1 MSVLE
6 WGERQ
11 MAAELAYAQVSRDH
25 KGNPHWEGIGVQE
38 APVKSYGEVDTEN
51 LTSRLSRMDGASRE
65 RAMLQLHQTYGNT
78 FVQHIMT
85 EAIRHQR
92 PGQVIQRQGGG
103 QPGGGQPAG
112 QTPAQPTGEL
122 KETTI
127 PVPEQQRSGVA
138 AATQPLAQ
146 AAGAATAQPAAQPAA
161 QTVEPPPV
169 PEQARIRAPVEF
181 NFSALP
187 PELQIRLLDELS
199 FTATVTA
206 ARLLWA
212 RDRLSLGLSY
222 SYGGALTGSAGY
234 QVGGGTFTGQL
245 GYTPGTGV
253 GSLGLGYQLGQF
265 QAGISGTTQGA
276 FGATLSYGAAL
287 PPMPMEL
294 GGPITAGEAA
304 GRNLLRAVPELLSNP
319 LRAPEVI
326 SAHSADID
334 AVSTA
339 ARTIGRVV
347 DLSQQDPNRIRWGF
361 YINASRAPEG
371 GFGVTAGAGVMF

>member
-1 MSVLE
+1 VFSEQDRTQLHRDRGVTF
-6 WGERQ
+6 GQ
-11 MAAELAYAQVSRDH
+11 ELAEFQAAPGGADVVREGFLAGRSLEPVS
-25 KGNPHWEGIGVQE
+25 Q
-38 APVKSYGEVDTEN
+38 AMM
-51 LTSRLSRMDGASRE
+51 LSHVDGAA
-65 RAMLQLHQTYGNT
+65 RAEIVNQLQRTHGNAY
-78 FVQHIMT
+78 VQRLI
-85 EAIRHQR
+85 ADIARHQR
-92 PGQVIQRQGGG
+92 PGQVIQRQ
-103 QPGGGQPAG
+103 GGGQPAG

-122 KETTI
+122 KETTV
-127 PVPEQQRSGVA
+127 PVPEQQRTGVA
-138 AATQPLAQ
+138 NATQPVVQ
-146 AAGAATAQPAAQPAA
+146 AAGAAVAQPAAQPAA
-161 QTVEPPPV
+161 QTGEPPPV

-212 RDRLSLGLSY
+212 RDRFKLGLSY
-222 SYGGALTGSAGY
+222 SYGGALTGSAAY

-265 QAGISGTTQGA
+265 QAGLSGTTQGA

-319 LRAPEVI
+319 LRAPEII

-334 AVSTA
+334 TVGDA
-339 ARTIGRVV
+339 ARTVGRVV
-347 DLSQQDPNRIRWGF
+347 DLSQQDPNRVRWGF
-361 YINASRAPEG
+361 YINASRAPG
-371 GFGVTAGAGVMF
+371 GGLGVTAGAGVVF

>member
-1 MSVLE
+1 MPPMVEHTPANHRHGSVRY
-6 WGERQ
+6 RQ
-11 MAAELAYAQVSRDH
+11 PAEPQEVPETIQATALAAPALGGWSGPSAHAARLAHADS
-25 KGNPHWEGIGVQE
+25 
-38 APVKSYGEVDTEN
+38 AT
-51 LTSRLSRMDGASRE
+51 RLSLVNGWQR
-65 RAMLQLHQTYGNT
+65 TYGNAY
-78 FVQHIMT
+78 VQRLLADIS
-85 EAIRHQR
+85 RHQR
-92 PGQVIQRQGGG
+92 PSQVIQRQGGG
-103 QPGGGQPAG
+103 PPAGGQPAG
-112 QTPAQPTGEL
+112 GTPAQPAGEM
-122 KETTI
+122 KETTV
-127 PVPEQQRSGVA
+127 PVPETQRTNVA

-146 AAGAATAQPAAQPAA
+146 AAGATPGQPAGQPAA
-161 QTVEPPPV
+161 QTGEPPPV

-212 RDRLSLGLSY
+212 RDHFTLGLSY
-222 SYGGALTGSAGY
+222 SYGGALTGSASY

-253 GSLGLGYQLGQF
+253 GSMGLGYQLGQF
-265 QAGISGTTQGA
+265 QAGISGTTAGA

-334 AVSTA
+334 AVSAA

-347 DLSQQDPNRIRWGF
+347 DLSQQDPNRVRWGF
-361 YINASRAPEG
+361 YLNASRAPEG

>member
-1 MSVLE
+1 
-6 WGERQ
+6 
-11 MAAELAYAQVSRDH
+11 MARLDMM
-25 KGNPHWEGIGVQE
+25 GVQE
-38 APVKSYGEVDTEN
+38 APLQAQANALYAAVLAGGGPGMGGLALGLSHMDSTARAGIVSQLQRTHGNAYVQ
-51 LTSRLSRMDGASRE
+51 RLIADIAG
-65 RAMLQLHQTYGNT
+65 
-78 FVQHIMT
+78 
-85 EAIRHQR
+85 HQR

-103 QPGGGQPAG
+103 QPAGGQPAG
-112 QTPAQPTGEL
+112 QTPAQPTGEM
-122 KETTI
+122 KETTV
-127 PVPEQQRSGVA
+127 PVPEGQRTGVA
-138 AATQPLAQ
+138 NATQPVVQ
-146 AAGAATAQPAAQPAA
+146 AAGAAAAQSAAQPAA
-161 QTVEPPPV
+161 QTGDPPPV

-212 RDRLSLGLSY
+212 RDRFKLGLSY
-222 SYGGALTGSAGY
+222 SYGGAITGSAAY
-234 QVGGGTFTGQL
+234 QVGGGAFTGQL

-265 QAGISGTTQGA
+265 QAGLSGTTQGA

-319 LRAPEVI
+319 LRAPEII

-334 AVSTA
+334 AVGDA
-339 ARTIGRVV
+339 ARTVGRVV
-347 DLSQQDPNRIRWGF
+347 DLSQQDPNRVRWGF
-361 YINASRAPEG
+361 YINASRAPG
-371 GFGVTAGAGVMF
+371 GGLGVTAGAGVVF

>member
-1 MSVLE
+1 VFSKRDRTQLQRDCGVTF
-6 WGERQ
+6 GQ
-11 MAAELAYAQVSRDH
+11 ELAEFQAAPGGADVVREGFLAGRNLEPASR
-25 KGNPHWEGIGVQE
+25 
-38 APVKSYGEVDTEN
+38 AMM
-51 LTSRLSRMDGASRE
+51 LSRVDDAARTGIVSQ
-65 RAMLQLHQTYGNT
+65 LQRTHGNAY
-78 FVQHIMT
+78 VQRLI
-85 EAIRHQR
+85 ADIAGPQR
-92 PGQVIQRQGGG
+92 PGQVIQRQGDG
-103 QPGGGQPAG
+103 PPAGGQPAG

-122 KETTI
+122 KDTTV
-127 PVPEQQRSGVA
+127 PVPEQQRTGVA
-138 AATQPLAQ
+138 NATQPVVQ
-146 AAGAATAQPAAQPAA
+146 AAGAAAAQPAA
-161 QTVEPPPV
+161 QSAAQTGEPPPV

-212 RDRLSLGLSY
+212 RDRFKLGLSY
-222 SYGGALTGSAGY
+222 SYGGAITGSAAY

-245 GYTPGTGV
+245 GYTPSTGV

-265 QAGISGTTQGA
+265 QAGLSGTTQGA

-319 LRAPEVI
+319 LRAPEII

-334 AVSTA
+334 AVGDA
-339 ARTIGRVV
+339 ARTVGRVV
-347 DLSQQDPNRIRWGF
+347 DLSQQDPNRVRWGF
-361 YINASRAPEG
+361 YINASRAPG
-371 GFGVTAGAGVMF
+371 GGLGVTAGAGVVF

>member
-1 MSVLE
+1 MFS
-6 WGERQ
+6 ERD
-11 MAAELAYAQVSRDH
+11 R
-25 KGNPHWEGIGVQE
+25 
-38 APVKSYGEVDTEN
+38 T
-51 LTSRLSRMDGASRE
+51 
-65 RAMLQLHQTYGNT
+65 QLHRDRGVTFGREQAEFQAAPGGADVVREGFLAGRSLEPASQAMMLSHVDGTARAGIVSQLQRTHGNAY
-78 FVQHIMT
+78 VQRLLADIVG
-85 EAIRHQR
+85 HQR
-92 PGQVIQRQGGG
+92 PSQVIQRQGGG
-103 QPGGGQPAG
+103 QPAGG
-112 QTPAQPTGEL
+112 TPAQPTGEL
-122 KETTI
+122 KETTV
-127 PVPEQQRSGVA
+127 PVPEQQRTGVA
-138 AATQPLAQ
+138 NATQPVVQ
-146 AAGAATAQPAAQPAA
+146 AAGAAAAQPAAQPAA
-161 QTVEPPPV
+161 QTGEPPPV

-212 RDRLSLGLSY
+212 RDRFKLGLSY
-222 SYGGALTGSAGY
+222 SYGGAITGSAAY

-265 QAGISGTTQGA
+265 QAGLSGTTQGA

-319 LRAPEVI
+319 LRAPEII

-334 AVSTA
+334 AVGNA

-347 DLSQQDPNRIRWGF
+347 DLSQQDPNRVRWGF
-361 YINASRAPEG
+361 YINASRAPG
-371 GFGVTAGAGVMF
+371 GGLGVTAGAGVMF

>member
-1 MSVLE
+1 MSDE
-6 WGERQ
+6 FTH
-11 MAAELAYAQVSRDH
+11 AQISHNH
-25 KGNPHWEGIGVQE
+25 KATPRPDVMGVQE
-38 APVKSYGEVDTEN
+38 VPAQANALYAAALARGGPGMEG
-51 LTSRLSRMDGASRE
+51 LAFGLSHMDGATQ
-65 RAMLQLHQTYGNT
+65 A
-78 FVQHIMT
+78 
-85 EAIRHQR
+85 EAIGQFQQTHGNAYVQRLLADIVRYQR
-92 PGQVIQRQGGG
+92 PGQVIQRQGGD
-103 QPGGGQPAG
+103 QPAG
-112 QTPAQPTGEL
+112 QTPAQPTGEM
-122 KETTI
+122 KETTV
-127 PVPEQQRSGVA
+127 PVPEQQRTGVA
-138 AATQPLAQ
+138 NATQPVVQ
-146 AAGAATAQPAAQPAA
+146 AAGAAAGQPAAQPAA
-161 QTVEPPPV
+161 QTGEPPPV

-212 RDRLSLGLSY
+212 RDRFKLGLSY
-222 SYGGALTGSAGY
+222 SYGGAITGSASY

-245 GYTPGTGV
+245 GYTPSTGV

-304 GRNLLRAVPELLSNP
+304 GRNLLRAVPELLNNP
-319 LRAPEVI
+319 LRAPEII

-334 AVSTA
+334 AVGNA
-339 ARTIGRVV
+339 ARTVGRVV
-347 DLSQQDPNRIRWGF
+347 DLSQQDPNRVRWGF
-361 YINASRAPEG
+361 YINVSRAPG
-371 GFGVTAGAGVMF
+371 GGLSVTAGAGVVF

>member
-1 MSVLE
+1 MDSLAF
-6 WGERQ
+6 GLSHMDD
-11 MAAELAYAQVSRDH
+11 MARAEIVSQLQRTHGNAYVQRLLADVA
-25 KGNPHWEGIGVQE
+25 
-38 APVKSYGEVDTEN
+38 
-51 LTSRLSRMDGASRE
+51 
-65 RAMLQLHQTYGNT
+65 
-78 FVQHIMT
+78 
-85 EAIRHQR
+85 RHPR

-103 QPGGGQPAG
+103 QPGGQPAG
-112 QTPAQPTGEL
+112 GTPAQPTGEM
-122 KETTI
+122 KDTTV
-127 PVPEQQRSGVA
+127 PVPEQQRTGVA
-138 AATQPLAQ
+138 AATQPVVQ
-146 AAGAATAQPAAQPAA
+146 AAGAAAAQPAAQPAA
-161 QTVEPPPV
+161 QTGEPPPV

-187 PELQIRLLDELS
+187 PELQVRLLDELS

-212 RDRLSLGLSY
+212 RDRFRLGLSY
-222 SYGGALTGSAGY
+222 RYGGAITGSAAY

-253 GSLGLGYQLGQF
+253 GSLALGYQLGQF
-265 QAGISGTTQGA
+265 QAGLSGTTQGA

-304 GRNLLRAVPELLSNP
+304 GRNLIRAVPELLSNP
-319 LRAPEVI
+319 LRAPEII

-334 AVSTA
+334 AVSAA

-347 DLSQQDPNRIRWGF
+347 DLSQQDPNRVRWGF
-361 YINASRAPEG
+361 YINASRAPG
-371 GFGVTAGAGVMF
+371 GGLGVTAGAGVVF